1 MRWETMIDTVV
12 PGSEDLPF
20 SIQLKNLL
28 DQEAKY
34 QPKLCGLRLIES
46 ANDNGLR
53 MTVRL
58 RDFEIRDLL
67 SLTRFFSFSAETFSL
82 AVNLLDRFLAQ
93 MKVQPKHLSC
103 VGLCCFYLAVKSV
116 EEERNVPLA
125 NDLIRISQRRFTVS
139 DMMRMEKII
148 IEKLYWKIKST
159 TALQLLRLYHSHITE
174 QSVSESKKLLNI
186 ERLEAQ
192 LKACHCRFAFS
203 KAKPSVLALAI
214 LALEIQEQKLHELAD
229 LLQSLQQQSN
239 ISCRELFFWRELVAK
254 CLAEYSS
261 PKCAKPNNQKLRWIV
276 SGRTARQLKHSYYR
290 IAHLPTI
297 PEAA

>member
-1 MRWETMIDTVV
+1 MIDAVV
-12 PGSEDLPF
+12 PGSEALPF
-20 SIQLKNLL
+20 AIQLKALL

-46 ANDNGLR
+46 ANDSGLR
-53 MTVRL
+53 MTARL
-58 RDFEIRDLL
+58 RDFEIKDLL
-67 SLTRFFSFSAETFSL
+67 SLTRFFGFSAETFSL

-125 NDLIRISQRRFTVS
+125 SDLIRISQRRFTVS

-174 QSVSESKKLLNI
+174 QSVSESKKLLNV

-192 LKACHCRFAFS
+192 LKACHCCFAFS
-203 KAKPSVLALAI
+203 KAK
-214 LALEIQEQKLHELAD
+214 
-229 LLQSLQQQSN
+229 
-239 ISCRELFFWRELVAK
+239 ISCRELFYWRELVAK

-261 PKCAKPNNQKLRWIV
+261 PKCAKPSNQKLRWIV

-297 PEAA
+297 PETA